1 MTRKDGMA
9 LSPLAGLTNA
19 SSILAV
25 NALRNPG
32 LPAVTERNG
41 RSVTY
46 AQLAA
51 RSGRLASALLDAGLQ
66 PGDRVAAW
74 MGDSVYYVEL
84 LFAAASSG
92 MVLVPVNAR
101 LTPREV
107 SYILAS
113 AEPRLLFV
121 DATTAPQVPEIEPGG
136 YSVVWAEA
144 GLPGPARA
152 AAVGATVAIEDV
164 MARARPRDLPPVPP
178 SSPLLI
184 GYTSGTT
191 GSPKGVVMTH
201 GSMRAG
207 ADVSLVALRI
217 PHYGRA
223 AYTGSFSFSALFAGH
238 LLPHLLVGGH
248 VILMGKWDVPDL
260 RQVAEK
266 WRPTFAFLPTPKLEE
281 FRESLAAC
289 PESWRSLIT
298 VVQGG
303 SSASSGL
310 LEEISARMPG
320 VFVRGWGM
328 TENSGV
334 MLTVTSAIDPETPAK
349 DGGYTTVG
357 RANIDTLIRTEIPQ
371 PESGDGIGELVV
383 STRSLMAGY
392 WNDEQ
397 ATSAVLRD
405 GWYYTGDLG
414 RVAADGQ
421 VYVTDRRHD
430 LIVSGGMNVYPSEVE
445 SWIREHPGVAEC
457 VVVGIP
463 HPRWGRAVAAA
474 VVPATSAL
482 TSDDVIGWVRSGLA
496 SYKKPTLV
504 DIRGAIPRDDR
515 GKIDRHRLST
525 ELATLSK
532 A

>member
-1 MTRKDGMA
+1 MPP
-9 LSPLAGLTNA
+9 SPLTGPKNA
-19 SSILAV
+19 SSILDV
-25 NALRNPG
+25 NVLRNPA

-46 AQLAA
+46 AQLAE
-51 RSGRLASALLDAGLQ
+51 RSSRLACALLDAGLQ

-74 MGDSVYYVEL
+74 MADSVYYVEL

-92 MVLVPVNAR
+92 MVLVPVNVR

-121 DATTAPQVPEIEPGG
+121 DSTTAPQLPEVEPGG
-136 YSVVWAEA
+136 YSVVMAEA
-144 GLPGPARA
+144 GPPKPGHAVA
-152 AAVGATVAIEDV
+152 ATGAAVAIEGV
-164 MARARPRDLPPVPP
+164 MSRARLHDLPRVPP

-201 GSMRAG
+201 GSMRTG
-207 ADVSLVALRI
+207 AEVSLVALRI

-238 LLPHLLVGGH
+238 LLPHLLAGGH
-248 VILMGKWDVPDL
+248 VILMGKWDMADL
-260 RQVAEK
+260 RRAAEK
-266 WRPTFAFLPTPKLEE
+266 WRPTFTFMPTPRLEE
-281 FRESLAAC
+281 FRESLDAF

-303 SSASSGL
+303 SSASSRL
-310 LEEISARMPG
+310 LEEISARIPG

-334 MLTVTSAIDPETPAK
+334 MLTVTSAIDPEAPAR

-357 RANIDTLIRTEIPQ
+357 RANIDTLIRTESQ
-371 PESGDGIGELVV
+371 PESGDDIGELVV

-392 WNDEQ
+392 WNDDQ
-397 ATSAVLRD
+397 STSAVLRD
-405 GWYYTGDLG
+405 GWYYTGDIG

-445 SWIREHPGVAEC
+445 SWILEHPGVAEC
-457 VVVGIP
+457 AVVGIP

-474 VVPATSAL
+474 VVPATRGL
-482 TSDDVIGWVRSGLA
+482 TSGDVIGWVRSGLA

-515 GKIDRHRLST
+515 GKVDRRRLST

-532 A
+532 V